1 MSKTED
7 EIKAYDQLCESYRAI
22 DDFRSK
28 LLGALP
34 VVTGAGLFSLVGELK
49 NAATESPDTRNVY
62 AAVGTVGALIT
73 AGLFAYEIY
82 GMNKCGA
89 LIRAGREIE
98 LANGITK
105 GQFNTRPQNTARV
118 INEPFASGV
127 IYPAVLAAW
136 TYFALAFSWPMG
148 NPIVPLSVFL
158 VGFVGTLAYDRHLR
172 SIYGPTNQTGK
183 DNPTKSG
190 E

>member
-1 MSKTED
+1 MSKPED
-7 EIKAYDQLCESYRAI
+7 EIKIYDQLCQSYRAI

-34 VVTGAGLFSLVGELK
+34 IVTGVGIFSMSKQLET
-49 NAATESPDTRNVY
+49 ATTVRWEVKQIY
-62 AAVGTVGALIT
+62 AAVGVFGALVT

-82 GMNKCGA
+82 GINKCGA

-98 LANGITK
+98 HPHH
-105 GQFNTRPQNTARV
+105 GQFKTRPQSTAGV

-136 TYFALAFSWPMG
+136 TYFALAFWRPVA
-148 NPIVPLSVFL
+148 NPIVPLVVFL
-158 VGFVGTLAYDRHLR
+158 VGFMGTLAYDRHLR
-172 SIYGPTNQTGK
+172 SIYGPTNQTCECKG
-183 DNPTKSG
+183 DQPG
-190 E
+190 M